1 MLQII
6 QEYSFEDLKDLVW
19 SGANYTLGVVE
30 EHGLEEELMLFLE
43 DLTSEEIVDATA
55 INDLLWHEAE
65 YIFEILGIEEE

>member
-6 QEYSFEDLKDLVW
+6 KEYSFEDLKEMVW
-19 SGANYTLGVVE
+19 SGAKYTLGVVE
-30 EHGLEEELMLFLE
+30 EHGLEEELMMFLE
-43 DLTSEEIVDATA
+43 DLTSEDTPNDTA